1 MNITPVVSNGGIR
14 RIFDNTQIIEK
25 FGQWLLICGK
35 AKLTRDSYTLAAK
48 QLAKFLVRACNKTL
62 PRFASV

>member
-35 AKLTRDSYTLAAK
+35 AKLTRDSTLWP
-48 QLAKFLVRACNKTL
+48 QSSLRN
-62 PRFASV
+62 S